1 MLSAPWCQLGATL
14 LPLSTTCWLA
24 PVTSVM
30 PGHPS
35 NDHHIFKWSPGV
47 SRKMCRPPLVPAC
60 AARTMLAWFLPSG
73 SGVFLHGSGCR
84 ATLYR
89 RVIQVFALPD
99 HEYGYPLIGTSRA
112 AQYFGSDAVGF
123 HLPGA
128 GSPVPPRWVEP

>member
-1 MLSAPWCQLGATL
+1 TL

-24 PVTSVM
+24 PVTSVT

-35 NDHHIFKWSPGV
+35 KDHHILTTEP
-47 SRKMCRPPLVPAC
+47 RERRRMCRPPLVPAC
-60 AARTMLAWFLPSG
+60 AARTTFAWFLPSG
-73 SGVFLHGSGCR
+73 SGVLRHGSGCR

-112 AQYFGSDAVGF
+112 AQNFGSDAAGL
-123 HLPGA
+123 HLPGG
-128 GSPVPPRWVEP
+128 GST